1 MVLQQEALVL
11 PQKAILQHQVLLAEV
26 LLEWVLAMLLK
37 MVLLVVVLKPIVAD
51 GVGTEGSKESL
62 RLILLSMM
70 RAK

>member
-1 MVLQQEALVL
+1 M
-11 PQKAILQHQVLLAEV
+11 QHQVLLAEV